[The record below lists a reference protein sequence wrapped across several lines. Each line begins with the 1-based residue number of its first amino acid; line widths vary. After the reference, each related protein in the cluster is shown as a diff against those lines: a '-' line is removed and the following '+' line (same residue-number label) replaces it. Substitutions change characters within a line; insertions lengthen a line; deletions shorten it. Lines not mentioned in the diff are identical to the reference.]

1 MTEKIG
7 MIKSIYKTLLLF
19 EDISDIN
26 SEVTESDYRS
36 YLNRMFVLF
45 SGKNNE
51 ICEYLSGLINLG
63 DSATHE
69 NVKSTVFHI
78 IKLIDKGVVE
88 G

>member
-45 SGKNNE
+45 SGKNDK
-51 ICEYLSGLINLG
+51 ICEYLNGLIVLG
-63 DSATHE
+63 GTATNE

-78 IKLIDKGVVE
+78 IKLIDKGVIE

>member
-26 SEVTESDYRS
+26 SEVTEGDYRS
-36 YLNRMFVLF
+36 DLNRMFVLF

-51 ICEYLSGLINLG
+51 ICEYLSGSINLG
-63 DSATHE
+63 GIFR
-69 NVKSTVFHI
+69 KI
-78 IKLIDKGVVE
+78 IKNDLVGNFGKIDCLYIE
-88 G
+88 E

>member
-45 SGKNNE
+45 SRKNNE
-51 ICEYLSGLINLG
+51 ICEYLNGLIVLEG
-63 DSATHE
+63 TDTHE
-69 NVKSTVFHI
+69 IVKSTVFLI
-78 IKLIDKGVVE
+78 IKLLDKVVVE

>member
-45 SGKNNE
+45 SGKNDE
-51 ICEYLSGLINLG
+51 ICEYLNGLIVLG
-63 DSATHE
+63 GTATRE

>member
-51 ICEYLSGLINLG
+51 ICEYLNGLIVLG
-63 DSATHE
+63 GTATRE
-69 NVKSTVFHI
+69 TVKSTVFHI

>member
-51 ICEYLSGLINLG
+51 ICEYLNGLIVLG
-63 DSATHE
+63 SKATHE

>member
-45 SGKNNE
+45 SGKNDE
-51 ICEYLSGLINLG
+51 ICEYLNGLIVLG
-63 DSATHE
+63 GTATLE
-69 NVKSTVFHI
+69 NVKSTVFHF